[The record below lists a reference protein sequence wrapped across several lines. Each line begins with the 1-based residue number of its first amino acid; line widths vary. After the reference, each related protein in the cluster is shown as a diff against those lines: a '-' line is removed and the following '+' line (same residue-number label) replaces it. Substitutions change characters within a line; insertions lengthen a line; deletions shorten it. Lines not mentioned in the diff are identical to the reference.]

1 MKIAFALFSYLLG
14 SIPFGYVLF
23 RFSEKKD
30 IRKYGS
36 QSTGATNILRLKG
49 WKPALLVLLLDVSK
63 GLLPVFLV
71 LQIFNDRRL
80 ALISALLA
88 VLGHCFPVYIQFKGG
103 KGLATTIGAYAG
115 LAFKPLLLSLG
126 LFLIV
131 VIISRY
137 VSLGSLLA
145 ACSFPFFLFLFK
157 GEKGLILLSL
167 ALLILIVFQHRE
179 NIRRLIRG
187 QERRIGEKIRI
198 EN

>member
-23 RFSEKKD
+23 RLSEKKD
-30 IRKYGS
+30 IRRYGS

-63 GLLPVFLV
+63 GLLPVFLAI
-71 LQIFNDRRL
+71 QIFNDRGL

-131 VIISRY
+131 VAISRY

-145 ACSFPFFLFLFK
+145 ACSFPFFLFLFQ
-157 GEKGLILLSL
+157 GEKELILLSL

-179 NIRRLIRG
+179 NIKRLIRG
-187 QERRIGEKIRI
+187 QERKIGEKIRI